1 MESERDFEKMCINEL
16 CDKNIKTP
24 GDFNKSLVQLKK
36 KLQKT
41 HPGIPFDT
49 LPEYQN
55 YAKCKRTDYP
65 TDLMCQNRE
74 GDFFEIP
81 PTEEKMSQNE
91 GDRPPTEEERRRED
105 IMRRMREGTLFGNPS
120 EEDRREGLL
129 RKEQRRQEEAKR
141 RSEDAR
147 RLREERR
154 EEENKLKR
162 REAEKKQQREQANE
176 IKRQEYKQKQLKEE
190 EEKQKHKQEIL
201 IKTDCL
207 KSYRFFEGQSQVHRF
222 IDRTQRYDP
231 DAARLKFYT
240 DMVSEL
246 MPMSISQIN
255 SIYGQ
260 ILEKYEMITTDWTK
274 HIPPHPTYWDTGVG
288 NRYNGA
294 LNEVLIAATNFPFN
308 HFIQGYPFLVQGSSP
323 NDSRRDII
331 SYMECVMDLIKQIR
345 PDAFKMGGKIKNKK
359 IKRSKCKPRAK
370 SKNKH
375 TKKLRVRGLPVTVV
389 KHKKG

>member
-1 MESERDFEKMCINEL
+1 
-16 CDKNIKTP
+16 
-24 GDFNKSLVQLKK
+24 
-36 KLQKT
+36 
-41 HPGIPFDT
+41 
-49 LPEYQN
+49 
-55 YAKCKRTDYP
+55 
-65 TDLMCQNRE
+65 
-74 GDFFEIP
+74 
-81 PTEEKMSQNE
+81 
-91 GDRPPTEEERRRED
+91 
-105 IMRRMREGTLFGNPS
+105 MRRMREGTFFGNPS